1 MTYLVYGVSG
11 AAFFTSAYLLIFRK
25 NRPASAFLFAVA
37 VKALAAGIAFCGAA
51 GGAQAY
57 AACLGALCAGVFAF
71 AAAAARHGRSSA
83 VLPVLLAVVLAH
95 FFQGCGGGIRLVPQV
110 SAETETGFVP
120 ARLTAAGK
128 GEVYVGAAN
137 EKNVYLF
144 SLKEKKKLKAIPAGY
159 GPGRILARGNMIFIA
174 NEKNASVTF
183 YNRALDTAESIDC
196 GGEYPFDLEY
206 NQAKDLLYV
215 SNTGSGNVAVIS
227 VRARAVKNRI
237 QTGKWPSGLYLTP
250 DARHL
255 YVACKYTNTVQMIDT
270 ENERMLFTKI
280 DAGVSPV
287 QLVPLGS
294 GRIAIINE
302 WEYSF
307 NQKSSILLFNTG
319 DYSIKSAIGT
329 EGGIEHAVLSK
340 SRKFMYVSVPLKD
353 KVIFIDMEKGRV
365 DHSIYLRNA
374 VPKWL
379 ALSRDGSELYVSA
392 PNAGRIYTIELN
404 GYM

>member
-1 MTYLVYGVSG
+1 
-11 AAFFTSAYLLIFRK
+11 
-25 NRPASAFLFAVA
+25 
-37 VKALAAGIAFCGAA
+37 
-51 GGAQAY
+51 
-57 AACLGALCAGVFAF
+57 
-71 AAAAARHGRSSA
+71 
-83 VLPVLLAVVLAH
+83 
-95 FFQGCGGGIRLVPQV
+95 
-110 SAETETGFVP
+110 
-120 ARLTAAGK
+120 
-128 GEVYVGAAN
+128 
-137 EKNVYLF
+137 
-144 SLKEKKKLKAIPAGY
+144 
-159 GPGRILARGNMIFIA
+159 
-174 NEKNASVTF
+174 
-183 YNRALDTAESIDC
+183 
-196 GGEYPFDLEY
+196 
-206 NQAKDLLYV
+206 
-215 SNTGSGNVAVIS
+215 
-227 VRARAVKNRI
+227 
-237 QTGKWPSGLYLTP
+237 
-250 DARHL
+250 
-255 YVACKYTNTVQMIDT
+255 
-270 ENERMLFTKI
+270 MLFTKI

-307 NQKSSILLFNTG
+307 NQKSSILLFDTG